1 MNQCFFICKT
11 TNKSHKLFPFTL
23 NKTPTAFFWHLQF
36 FLPRYICNIC
46 YILRVFWELRG
57 GLRNRNL
64 SPPTSRITMSMCS
77 SLGQRVIKLD
87 LVVWTTLA
95 RLFCQHCDYQVGPSQ
110 SGRIIQPASFFGEP
124 GHPQMRS
131 VSFCSEILCVRLRFV
146 WVSAFKAAPPLFPH
160 WPALRRQLW
169 RESSIP
175 LFKSLLWSGQN
186 EYNKMKYA
194 YY

>member
-11 TNKSHKLFPFTL
+11 TNKNQKLFPFTL
-23 NKTPTAFFWHLQF
+23 NKTPTAFFWNLQF

-77 SLGQRVIKLD
+77 SLGPRVIKLD
-87 LVVWTTLA
+87 LV
-95 RLFCQHCDYQVGPSQ
+95 R
-110 SGRIIQPASFFGEP
+110 RIIQPASFFGEP

-131 VSFCSEILCVRLRFV
+131 VSFCSETLCVRLRFV
-146 WVSAFKAAPPLFPH
+146 WVSPFKAAPPLFPH

-194 YY
+194 YC